1 MSDVAM
7 IWADDVVEAEPVSR
21 AILSKLAALADDD
34 DCAWMTVATL
44 ARRVGVSER
53 TVQERLRRLCR
64 RPGEMVKGIDG
75 LGLLRETGRT
85 YRMGTRSVPYY
96 ELLVDHVAVGRVIE
110 ARKARKV
117 QAAEDRSRM
126 GAAVCTHSPAPDDAD
141 FTRMGA
147 TVCTP
152 NEDRRGEEEADASSA
167 GVRADEAFRQV
178 VAMWPADGLGSTDL
192 DAAHAAV
199 IQAVEETGDPD
210 VIVAVVRGF
219 LADRGKRK
227 HDFACP
233 ALDRWMARGVWRPLA
248 ERVKAGPPPEAP
260 DPRAP
265 LAVTVP
271 AEVFE
276 AVAGVKDEAFA
287 RSWLS
292 RASWDEV
299 ERALAVPAFPMSK
312 LRAYGADR
320 ALAAIN
326 ITLKE
331 RAS

>member
-64 RPGEMVKGIDG
+64 PRGEMVKGIEG

-110 ARKARKV
+110 ERKARKIR
-117 QAAEDRSRM
+117 AAEDRSRM
-126 GAAVCTHSPAPDDAD
+126 GATVCTHSPQPDDAIC
-141 FTRMGA
+141 TRMGA

-152 NEDRRGEEEADASSA
+152 KEDRRGEEEADASSA
-167 GVRADEAFRQV
+167 GVRADAAFDQV

-199 IQAVEETGDPD
+199 AQAVDETGDPD

-219 LADRGKRK
+219 LADRAGRK

-233 ALDRWMARGVWRPLA
+233 ALDRWMARGVWRELA
-248 ERVKAGPPPEAP
+248 KRVKAGPPPAEATTP
-260 DPRAP
+260 
-265 LAVTVP
+265 AVPTFNGP
-271 AEVFE
+271 AEAFE
-276 AVAGVKDEAFA
+276 AVAGVKDDAFA
-287 RSWLS
+287 RSWLG
-292 RASWDEV
+292 RASWDEG
-299 ERALAVPAFPMSK
+299 ERVLTVPPLPMK
-312 LRAYGADR
+312 TLRLYGADR